1 VPRPTSSGACWLGL
15 GPGRRLLDVGAGYG
29 WPGRYLARETRCTV
43 ILTDLPLAG
52 LTVAAHRAE
61 REGIAHRS
69 RAVAAS
75 GDRLP
80 LRPASVDAVIHADVL
95 CCLRPKLATL
105 RATRTVLRPGGRTA
119 FSVIFRTPGLPDAQA
134 RRAREAGPPH
144 CALRSPYPR
153 LLRSSGFVEIEEFDV
168 TPEYLATARRKLD
181 ESERCASGMA
191 AALGARQFEET
202 RAKRRRAIRA
212 IEDGLLRR
220 SVFVAE
226 APAPRRPG
234 ARAPGLR

>member
-43 ILTDLPLAG
+43 ILTDLPL
-52 LTVAAHRAE
+52 
-61 REGIAHRS
+61 
-69 RAVAAS
+69 
-75 GDRLP
+75 
-80 LRPASVDAVIHADVL
+80 
-95 CCLRPKLATL
+95 
-105 RATRTVLRPGGRTA
+105 
-119 FSVIFRTPGLPDAQA
+119 
-134 RRAREAGPPH
+134 
-144 CALRSPYPR
+144 
-153 LLRSSGFVEIEEFDV
+153 
-168 TPEYLATARRKLD
+168 ARRKLD